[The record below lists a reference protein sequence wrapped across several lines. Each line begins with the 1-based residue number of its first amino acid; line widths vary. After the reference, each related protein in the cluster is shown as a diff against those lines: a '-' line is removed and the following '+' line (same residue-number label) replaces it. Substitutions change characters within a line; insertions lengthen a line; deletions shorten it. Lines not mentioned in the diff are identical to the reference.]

1 MIVRIIALAML
12 LSACRALSA
21 GILPA
26 KETDQVADR
35 LSPVQPGQLHLAG
48 WLGSRIDAN
57 RSHWLLTVDLDARLR
72 PFATHNQRE
81 GWSGEHIGKWLHAAS
96 ITWAYTHD
104 PALRKRIDDAVAA
117 LVAAQQP
124 DGYLGTYAEAHRWGG
139 WDVWTHKYNLIGLV
153 TVYQYTG
160 NAQALAAARRI
171 GDLLI
176 QTFGPKRRDIIRA
189 GEHVGMAATSVLEGV
204 VLLYRAT
211 GEPRYLDFA
220 RYIVQAYDQPH
231 GPKIVASLTA
241 THSVAKT
248 ANRKAYEMMSN
259 LVGLCELYRATGERR
274 LLNTCVLAHDD
285 IVENQMYL
293 TGGTSLG
300 EHFQDPH
307 HLPNTGDV
315 SENCAQVTWMQLAIQ
330 LLRLT
335 GEAKY
340 ADTIER
346 VAYNHLLAAQ
356 KPSGDALCYFTP
368 LAGKKPYTNQI
379 NCCTSSGP
387 RGISLLTTVAYM
399 LGKDAVAVNFYE
411 PSTLEASIAG
421 TPVKLVQKTRYPAD
435 GAVEI
440 SVDPQQPV
448 QFALLVRI
456 PGWCPICTAT
466 VNGEAVAASSG
477 GGGLKPALRNETVA
491 AGATAGQYLRIDRL
505 WKPGDR
511 VALRFDMPALL
522 VKGTYSNEGQVAVQR
537 GPLVLAFD
545 ERLNPG
551 LSATSVTPL
560 AESDGTIK
568 LTQALSPATLVVSE
582 AGQLAF
588 TPPISMIGDEK
599 GLAPQI
605 FVGQGL
611 TPDAAHG
618 KPVLRPVPLVWTSFA
633 EAGQTGSSYTVWL
646 PSADRLMRGGGK

>member
-1 MIVRIIALAML
+1 MIARIVALAML
-12 LSACRALSA
+12 SLAYPALSA

-35 LSPVQPGQLHLAG
+35 LSPVQPGQLHLGG
-48 WLGSRIDAN
+48 WLGNRIDAN
-57 RSHWLLTVDLDARLR
+57 RTHWLLTADLDARLR
-72 PFATHNQRE
+72 PFATHNE
-81 GWSGEHIGKWLHAAS
+81 GGGWSGEHIGKWLHAAS
-96 ITWAYTHD
+96 INWAYSHD
-104 PALRKRIDDAVAA
+104 PALRKRIDDAVATLA
-117 LVAAQQP
+117 AAQQP
-124 DGYLGTYAEAHRWGG
+124 DGYLGTYSDAHRWGG

-153 TVYQYTG
+153 TAYQYTG

-176 QTFGPKRRDIIRA
+176 RTFGPERRDIIRA

-211 GEPRYLDFA
+211 GDPRYLDFA

-231 GPKIVASLTA
+231 GPKIVATLLA

-259 LVGLCELYRATGERR
+259 LVGLCELYRATGDRR
-274 LLNTCVLAHDD
+274 LLDACIFAHDD

-293 TGGTSLG
+293 TGGVSLG
-300 EHFQDPH
+300 ECFQDPH

-356 KPSGDALCYFTP
+356 KPSGDRLCYFTP
-368 LAGKKPYTNQI
+368 LEGKKPYTADI

-411 PSTLEASIAG
+411 PSTFDVSLAG
-421 TPVKLVQKTRYPAD
+421 TPVKLAQKTRYPLD
-435 GAVEI
+435 GNVEI
-440 SVDPQQPV
+440 SVDPQRPV
-448 QFALLVRI
+448 RFTLLARI
-456 PGWCPICTAT
+456 PGWCPSYRAT
-466 VNGEAVAASSG
+466 VEGERFSASTTGSS
-477 GGGLKPALRNETVA
+477 LEPAQIAEA
-491 AGATAGQYLRIDRL
+491 ISAGAHLGDYVSFDRV
-505 WKPGDR
+505 WQQGDR
-511 VALRFDMPALL
+511 VVLQFEMPALL
-522 VKGTYSNEGQVAVQR
+522 IKGKHTDQGLVAVQR

-551 LSATSVTPL
+551 LSATSVTPVV
-560 AESDGTIK
+560 ESDGTLK
-568 LTQALSPATLVVSE
+568 LTPATDP
-582 AGQLAF
+582 Q
-588 TPPISMIGDEK
+588 
-599 GLAPQI
+599 GLAAHV
-605 FVGQGL
+605 FLGQGL
-611 TPDAAHG
+611 TSNAVNEKAA
-618 KPVLRPVPLVWTSFA
+618 PRTVPLVWTSFA
-633 EAGQTGSSYTVWL
+633 EAGQTGSSYAVWL
-646 PSADRLMRGGGK
+646 PSADRLKNTGGK

>member
-1 MIVRIIALAML
+1 MRG
-12 LSACRALSA
+12 SAPSPPTTNGRA
-21 GILPA
+21 G
-26 KETDQVADR
+26 
-35 LSPVQPGQLHLAG
+35 
-48 WLGSRIDAN
+48 
-57 RSHWLLTVDLDARLR
+57 
-72 PFATHNQRE
+72 
-81 GWSGEHIGKWLHAAS
+81 GEHIGKWLHAAS
-96 ITWAYTHD
+96 INWAYTHD

-124 DGYLGTYAEAHRWGG
+124 DGYLGTYADAHRWGG
-139 WDVWTHKYNLIGLV
+139 WDVWTHKYNLIGLL
-153 TVYQYTG
+153 TVYQYTH

-176 QTFGPKRRDIIRA
+176 QTFGPNRRDIIRA
-189 GEHVGMAATSVLEGV
+189 GEHMGMAATSVLEGV

-211 GEPRYLDFA
+211 GDPRYLDFA

-274 LLNTCVLAHDD
+274 LLDACVFAHDD

-346 VAYNHLLAAQ
+346 VACNHLLAAQ

-368 LAGKKPYTNQI
+368 LEGKKPYGSGI

-399 LGKDAVAVNFYE
+399 LGKDEVAVNFYE
-411 PSTLEASIAG
+411 PSTLDVSLAG
-421 TPVKLVQKTRYPAD
+421 TPVKLTQKTRYPLD

-440 SVDPQQPV
+440 SVDPQRPAR
-448 QFALLVRI
+448 FALLVRI
-456 PGWCPICTAT
+456 PGWCRSCTAA
-466 VNGEAVAASSG
+466 VNGKEILICYPG
-477 GGGLKPALRNETVA
+477 E
-491 AGATAGQYLRIDRL
+491 YHRIDRL

-511 VALRFDMPALL
+511 VSLHFDMPALL
-522 VKGTYSNEGQVAVQR
+522 VKGTYTNEGLVAVQR

-545 ERLNPG
+545 ARLNPG

-560 AESDGTIK
+560 AESDGTLK
-568 LTQALSPATLVVSE
+568 LAPATDP
-582 AGQLAF
+582 Q
-588 TPPISMIGDEK
+588 
-599 GLAPQI
+599 GLAAQV
-605 FVGQGL
+605 FLGQGL
-611 TPDAAHG
+611 TPDVTPG
-618 KPVLRPVPLVWTSFA
+618 KPALRPVPLVWTSFA
-633 EAGQTGSSYTVWL
+633 EAGQTGSSYAVWL
-646 PSADRLMRGGGK
+646 PSADRLKKAGGK

>member
-1 MIVRIIALAML
+1 MTARIIALAML
-12 LSACRALSA
+12 LSACPTLTA
-21 GILPA
+21 GTLPA

-35 LSPVQPGQLHLAG
+35 LSPAEPGQLHLDG
-48 WLGSRIDAN
+48 WLGSRVDAN
-57 RSHWLLTVDLDARLR
+57 LSHRISTVDLDPRLR
-72 PFATHNQRE
+72 PFAAHNDPG
-81 GWSGEHIGKWLHAAS
+81 GWSGEHIGKWLHAAA
-96 ITWAYTHD
+96 INWAYTHD

-117 LVAAQQP
+117 LAAAQQP
-124 DGYLGTYAEAHRWGG
+124 DGYLGTADDAHRWQG

-153 TVYQYTG
+153 TVYQYTHSD
-160 NAQALAAARRI
+160 QALAVARRI

-176 QTFGPKRRDIIRA
+176 ATFGPERRDIIRA
-189 GEHVGMAATSVLEGV
+189 GTHVGMAATSVLEGV

-211 GEPRYLDFA
+211 GDPRYLDFA

-274 LLNTCVLAHDD
+274 LLDACIFAHDD
-285 IVENQMYL
+285 IVENQMYI
-293 TGGTSLG
+293 TGGVSLG

-307 HLPNTGDV
+307 HLPNTGAV

-356 KPSGDALCYFTP
+356 KPSGESLCYFTP
-368 LAGKKPYTNQI
+368 LEGKKPYTAGI

-399 LGKDAVAVNFYE
+399 LGKDAVAVNLYG
-411 PSTLEASIAG
+411 PSTFEATLAG
-421 TPVKLVQKTRYPAD
+421 TPVKLTQKTRYPLD

-440 SVDPQQPV
+440 GVDPQRPAR
-448 QFALLVRI
+448 FALLARI
-456 PGWCPICTAT
+456 PGWCRSYTAA
-466 VNGEAVAASSG
+466 VNGKKIIAWT
-477 GGGLKPALRNETVA
+477 L
-491 AGATAGQYLRIDRL
+491 AGEYLRIDRL

-511 VALRFDMPALL
+511 VALWFDMPALL
-522 VKGTYSNEGQVAVQR
+522 VKGTYSNEGMVAVQR

-551 LSATSVTPL
+551 LSATRVTPVV
-560 AESDGTIK
+560 ESDGTMK
-568 LTQALSPATLVVSE
+568 LDPRSLATELQGPFDDVFQ
-582 AGQLAF
+582 G
-588 TPPISMIGDEK
+588 P
-599 GLAPQI
+599 GLAHSVVDKKAPPEI
-605 FVGQGL
+605 VNL
-611 TPDAAHG
+611 I
-618 KPVLRPVPLVWTSFA
+618 WISFA
-633 EAGQTGSSYTVWL
+633 EAGKTGSTYAVWL
-646 PSADRLMRGGGK
+646 PSADRLKKTGGK